1 MDELVQILL
10 QDYGPQLDDGGQNH
24 LRRICAAAQRM
35 GHLIDAMLSLS
46 RVTQADLRREPVD
59 LSLLATSIAAQ
70 LRATQPER
78 KVDFVIPPALEAMGD
93 PHLLRALLENL
104 MGNAWKFTSERSPAV
119 IELGVIS
126 KGSRL
131 EYSIRDNGAGFDM
144 TYADKLF
151 TPFQRLH
158 ASTEFAG
165 TGIGLATVKRI
176 VDRHGGRVWAEG
188 IVDGGA
194 TVHFTLSSATT
205 GAAS

>member
-1 MDELVQILL
+1 
-10 QDYGPQLDDGGQNH
+10 
-24 LRRICAAAQRM
+24 
-35 GHLIDAMLSLS
+35 MLTLS
-46 RVTQADLRREPVD
+46 RVASAELRREPVD
-59 LSLLATSIAAQ
+59 LSLLAASIAAQ

-78 KVDFVIPPALEAMGD
+78 EVDFVIPEAVTAMGD

-104 MGNAWKFTSERSPAV
+104 MGNAWKFTSKKSPAL
-119 IELGVIS
+119 IELLVSQNGDSPV
-126 KGSRL
+126 
-131 EYSIRDNGAGFDM
+131 YSIRDNGAGFDA
-144 TYADKLF
+144 TYASKLF

-194 TVHFTLSSATT
+194 TIRFTLSSGPLLGDAR
-205 GAAS
+205 